1 MKRLAGVTHGPR
13 FEDQRESCGDGV
25 QTRFATE
32 VLRCARMIPL
42 KNHNICI
49 FNESSK
55 FLSALSAW
63 FPWSW
68 DKSPP
73 FWVNGET
80 VTWREKA
87 TPG

>member
-1 MKRLAGVTHGPR
+1 MECRL
-13 FEDQRESCGDGV
+13 DSQRKCFG
-25 QTRFATE
+25 A
-32 VLRCARMIPL
+32 LRMIPL

-49 FNESSK
+49 FNGSSK
-55 FLSALSAW
+55 LLSALSAW

-87 TPG
+87 TPS

>member
-1 MKRLAGVTHGPR
+1 MECR
-13 FEDQRESCGDGV
+13 FDSQRKCFG
-25 QTRFATE
+25 A
-32 VLRCARMIPL
+32 LRMTPL

-49 FNESSK
+49 FNGSSK
-55 FLSALSAW
+55 LLSALSAW

-68 DKSPP
+68 DKNPP

-87 TPG
+87 TPS

>member
-1 MKRLAGVTHGPR
+1 MECRL
-13 FEDQRESCGDGV
+13 DSQRKCFG
-25 QTRFATE
+25 A
-32 VLRCARMIPL
+32 LRMTPL

-55 FLSALSAW
+55 FLPALSAW

-87 TPG
+87 TPS